1 MPYHTL
7 ADGGA
12 TDRRVKKEV
21 VFMRHENGT
30 PTNRRRIV
38 AISTMLLVVLV
49 GVLAATVAG
58 PGRTIDW
65 LGNYL
70 IPVGVITGLVIASL
84 ALLVW
89 VVKRL
94 PESPLH
100 DWWQ

>member
-1 MPYHTL
+1 
-7 ADGGA
+7 
-12 TDRRVKKEV
+12 VKKEV
-21 VFMRHENGT
+21 VLMRHQNGT
-30 PTNRRRIV
+30 PTNRRRLV
-38 AISTMLLVVLV
+38 AISTMLAVVLV
-49 GVLAATVAG
+49 GVVLAATVVG
-58 PGRTIDW
+58 PGRAIDW

-94 PESPLH
+94 PESPLR